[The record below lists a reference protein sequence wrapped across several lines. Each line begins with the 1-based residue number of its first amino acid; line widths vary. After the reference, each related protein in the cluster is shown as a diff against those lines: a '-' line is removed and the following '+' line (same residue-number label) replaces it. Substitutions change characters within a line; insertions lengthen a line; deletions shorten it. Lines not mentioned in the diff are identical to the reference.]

1 MRHIQFAIP
10 ILLFLGTALPAQEQ
24 AVANG
29 KASAAQLEVTLAYN
43 AVRSNGSTGASFW
56 LQGGKGEFSA
66 AFGRGFSLVGEL
78 AAQHVSNISSAND
91 SLGLVS
97 YLFGPR
103 YSYRRHRRFAPFGQ
117 VLIGGVHGF
126 DAYFP
131 NPNGSAVTPDA
142 FALAVGGGLNI
153 GVSHRLA
160 IRPVQADYFRTQLPN
175 DEANHENSLRLGA
188 GVVILIGSP
197 K

>member
-1 MRHIQFAIP
+1 MRHIQFTIL
-10 ILLFLGTALPAQEQ
+10 ILLSFGAALHAQVQ
-24 AVANG
+24 AVTKE
-29 KASAAQLEVTLAYN
+29 KASPAPLEVTLAYN

-66 AFGRGFSLVGEL
+66 ALGRGVSLVGEL
-78 AAQHVSNISSAND
+78 AAQHVSNINSANEA
-91 SLGLVS
+91 LGLIS

-103 YSYRRHRRFAPFGQ
+103 YSYRKYRYLTPFGQ

-131 NPNGSAVTPDA
+131 NPNGSTVTPDA

-153 GVSHRLA
+153 GISHRLA
-160 IRPVQADYFRTQLPN
+160 IRPVQADYFRTQFPN
-175 DEANHENSLRLGA
+175 NEANHENSLRLGA
-188 GVVILIGSP
+188 GVVILIGSA